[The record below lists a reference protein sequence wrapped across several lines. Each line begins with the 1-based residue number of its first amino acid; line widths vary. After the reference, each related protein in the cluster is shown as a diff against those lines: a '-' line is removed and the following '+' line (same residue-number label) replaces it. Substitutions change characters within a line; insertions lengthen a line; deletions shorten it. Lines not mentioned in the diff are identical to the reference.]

1 VALDLAYESSSVETV
16 EFVSVKLLKNECT
29 GTIPSKLFI
38 ELTRNDKGWSS
49 GKVEINEIGDV
60 IECQLMEGKSNSF
73 AIVAYDDKGSTI
85 PCFPNEVNIMQGI
98 VVGNA
103 VLPYN
108 IGIEAHDS
116 NRNKDVFVPLKGLEK
131 NQPIPAIGVRNGL
144 KTPSQLRPGMTTDR
158 LVIPIYQGEH
168 NAEGSNAIY
177 NDHVT
182 NIIITGDD
190 VPALIPANS
199 DLDITVKVDRS
210 QMMTVEVTFPV
221 IGETVEKE
229 IDVNQRSGVNED
241 DLDERLKPRLSLAR
255 QDPRDP

>member
-1 VALDLAYESSSVETV
+1 
-16 EFVSVKLLKNECT
+16 
-29 GTIPSKLFI
+29 
-38 ELTRNDKGWSS
+38 
-49 GKVEINEIGDV
+49 
-60 IECQLMEGKSNSF
+60 
-73 AIVAYDDKGSTI
+73 
-85 PCFPNEVNIMQGI
+85 MQGI

-144 KTPSQLRPGMTTDR
+144 KTPSQIRPGMTADS

-221 IGETVEKE
+221 IGETIEK
-229 IDVNQRSGVNED
+229 
-241 DLDERLKPRLSLAR
+241 
-255 QDPRDP
+255 